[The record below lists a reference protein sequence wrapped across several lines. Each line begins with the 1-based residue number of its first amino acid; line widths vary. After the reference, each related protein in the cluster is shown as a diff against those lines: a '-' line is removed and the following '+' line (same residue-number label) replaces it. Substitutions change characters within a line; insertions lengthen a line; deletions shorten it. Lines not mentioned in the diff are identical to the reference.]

1 MGFDKQT
8 TNKNTDSQDKLKG
21 MDQESDADGDKGVV
35 IRKAAELTGVK
46 PVTLRAWERRYHLI
60 TPERNPKG
68 HRLYNPE
75 QINTIREICSW
86 LERGV
91 AIGKVKALLSGSGKD
106 NSPEAVNDTLPAADD
121 LLGALSELNSR
132 RAQEIINGICR
143 EYPPKIAVDQCFLPV
158 LDSLGQM
165 KNQHRSTGRA
175 LLQFLLI
182 SRLSAIIRSENKAAS
197 TPCLAISL
205 DPAGSL
211 AAWLW
216 VVSLAGHGL
225 HITLLDGVE
234 HISGL
239 VDHSRLQNYEHLAI
253 FANRAPTKQ
262 QQKDII
268 ALSRLFDPD
277 HFHAS
282 TVIETLCGA
291 ELKG

>member
-1 MGFDKQT
+1 M
-8 TNKNTDSQDKLKG
+8 
-21 MDQESDADGDKGVV
+21 DADNQNLNKQRACRDKPRNIGTGPDGKTGTGVI

-68 HRLYNPE
+68 HRLYSPA
-75 QINTIREICSW
+75 QIDTIREICRW

-91 AIGKVKALLSGSGKD
+91 SIGKVKGLLSGDGK
-106 NSPEAVNDTLPAADD
+106 EAAPGQPNDTLAAADD
-121 LLGALSELNSR
+121 LLQALADLNSR
-132 RAQEIINGICR
+132 RAENIINRICR
-143 EYPPKIAVDQCFLPV
+143 EYPPNIAVDQCFLPV
-158 LDSLGQM
+158 NDALGQL
-165 KNQHRSTGRA
+165 KRQQRSLAGA

-182 SRLSAIIRSENKAAS
+182 SRLSAMIRSGNKAAS
-197 TPCLAISL
+197 IPCLAISL

-216 VVSLAGHGL
+216 LVSMAGQGL

-234 HISGL
+234 HIAGL
-239 VDHSRLQNYEHLAI
+239 VDHARLKTYEHLAV
-253 FANRAPTKQ
+253 FANRVPTKKQ
-262 QQKDII
+262 QQDII
-268 ALSRLFDPD
+268 KLSRLFDAE

-282 TVIETLCGA
+282 TVIKTLCGA

>member
-1 MGFDKQT
+1 MDSDKQNP
-8 TNKNTDSQDKLKG
+8 NKQTASLDQPKDLGKG
-21 MDQESDADGDKGVV
+21 LDGDGGTGVI

-68 HRLYNPE
+68 HRLYSPE
-75 QINTIREICSW
+75 QIDTIREICRW

-91 AIGKVKALLSGSGKD
+91 SIGKVKSLLSGSGKD
-106 NSPEAVNDTLPAADD
+106 NAPEVVTDTLAAADD
-121 LLGALSELNSR
+121 LLRALADLNSR
-132 RAQEIINGICR
+132 RAEEIVNRVCR
-143 EYPPKIAVDQCFLPV
+143 EYPPKIAVRQCFLPV
-158 LDSLGQM
+158 IDSLGQL
-165 KNQHRSTGRA
+165 KSRHRSVGRA

-182 SRLSAIIRSENKAAS
+182 SRLSAMIRSENKSAS
-197 TPCLAISL
+197 IPCLAVSL
-205 DPAGSL
+205 DPPGSL

-216 VVSLAGHGL
+216 LVSMAGRGL

-239 VDHSRLQNYEHLAI
+239 VDHSRLQNYEHLAV
-253 FANRAPTKQ
+253 FANRVPTKQ
-262 QQKDII
+262 QQQGII
-268 ALSRLFDPD
+268 KLSRLFDAD

-291 ELKG
+291 NLKE

>member
-1 MGFDKQT
+1 MAC
-8 TNKNTDSQDKLKG
+8 QDKPKNIVNGL
-21 MDQESDADGDKGVV
+21 DGQTGTGVI

-68 HRLYNPE
+68 HRLYSPD
-75 QINTIREICSW
+75 QINTILEICRW

-91 AIGKVKALLSGSGKD
+91 SIGKVKGLLASAGKETAPTVD
-106 NSPEAVNDTLPAADD
+106 NDTLAAADD
-121 LLGALSELNSR
+121 LLQALADLNSR
-132 RAQEIINGICR
+132 RAENIINRICR

-158 LDSLGQM
+158 IDALGQL
-165 KNQHRSTGRA
+165 KRQQSSLAGA

-182 SRLSAIIRSENKAAS
+182 SRLSAMIRSGNKAAS
-197 TPCLAISL
+197 IPCLAISL

-216 VVSLAGHGL
+216 LVSMAGQGL

-234 HISGL
+234 HIAGL
-239 VDHSRLQNYEHLAI
+239 VDHTRLKTYEHLAV
-253 FANRAPTKQ
+253 FANRAPTKKQ
-262 QQKDII
+262 QQDII
-268 ALSRLFDPD
+268 KLSRLFDAE

-291 ELKG
+291 ELNG